1 MSEGDNERRIKP
13 FVNFNYFEETCN
25 FTECLGGPIDFID
38 VYNNVKMEKQKQELE
53 KELLEFYADHDID
66 PAEEEA
72 KKLEEYLALQEEE
85 RYHNYQSSVNY
96 YSSSDSENEY

>member
-53 KELLEFYADHDID
+53 NLKKEGLDILASNRALIQKAKEK
-66 PAEEEA
+66 AEKA
-72 KKLEEYLALQEEE
+72 ASKKKKKK
-85 RYHNYQSSVNY
+85 
-96 YSSSDSENEY
+96 